1 MSMDFITQAVEGVRG
16 LQPYQPGKP
25 VEVLE
30 RELGIKGA
38 IKLASNEN
46 PLGPSPAAIEAIG
59 LAERASTIELS
70 RYPDGNVFDLK
81 SALSGHY
88 NLSLDHITLGN
99 GSNDLLELVARVFT
113 APGEEIIYSQ
123 YAFIVY
129 ALTAKAIGAA
139 SVETPAL
146 DWGHDL
152 EKMAAA
158 VTPQTKVI
166 FIANPNNPTGTVL
179 AHNEVS
185 DFLTAVPERVIVV
198 LDEAYY
204 EYNQDPEYPDS
215 LALLERH
222 PNLVVARTFSKIYG
236 LAGLRVGYT
245 LSHPDIADLLNR
257 VRQPFNVNSLALM
270 GATAA
275 LADSKFVER
284 SRILNSQERE
294 KICQALANRGVTTI
308 PSSGNFI
315 TIDVGRPAMPV
326 YEAMLRSGVI
336 VRPIG
341 GYGMPNHLRSTIGL
355 PEENERMLDA
365 LFCAF

>member
-1 MSMDFITQAVEGVRG
+1 MSVDFVKQAVKGVRG
-16 LQPYQPGKP
+16 LHPYQPGKP

-38 IKLASNEN
+38 VKLASNEN
-46 PLGPSPAAIEAIG
+46 PLGPSPAAVEAITSG
-59 LAERASTIELS
+59 IQTAAIDLS

-81 SALSGHY
+81 SALSDHTD
-88 NLSLDHITLGN
+88 LPLDQITLGN

-129 ALTAKAIGAA
+129 ALTTRAIGATP
-139 SVETPAL
+139 VEIPAL

-152 EKMAAA
+152 DKMAAA
-158 VTPQTKVI
+158 VTSKTKVI
-166 FIANPNNPTGTVL
+166 FIANPNNPTGSVVGHD
-179 AHNEVS
+179 AVHQ
-185 DFLTAVPERVIVV
+185 FLSQLPERVIVV
-198 LDEAYY
+198 LDEAYC
-204 EYNQDPEYPDS
+204 EYIDDPAYPDA
-215 LALLERH
+215 LALLDQF

-245 LSHPDIADLLNR
+245 LSHPEIADLMNR
-257 VRQPFNVNSLALM
+257 VRQPFNVNSLALI

-275 LADSKFVER
+275 LADSEFVTK
-284 SRILNSQERE
+284 SRILNHEERE
-294 KICQALANRGVTTI
+294 KICEVLSDHGLSTI

-315 TIDVGRPAMPV
+315 TIDVGKPAMPV
-326 YEAMLRSGVI
+326 YESMLRSGVI

-355 PEENERMLDA
+355 PDENEKMVAALLDA
-365 LFCAF
+365 I